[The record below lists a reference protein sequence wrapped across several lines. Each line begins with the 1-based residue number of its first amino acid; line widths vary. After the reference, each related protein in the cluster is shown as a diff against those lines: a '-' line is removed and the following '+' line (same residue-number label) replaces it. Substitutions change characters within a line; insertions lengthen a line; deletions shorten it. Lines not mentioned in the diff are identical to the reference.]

1 MSDDLMT
8 MFDETISD
16 GGDSIE
22 QVEESFG
29 KNATVHTGDT
39 EVSDTNLV
47 EDDDSETDDT
57 DIESEDVEA
66 DVEDDAPEDQFDFD
80 SIKDKAVSV
89 TVNGETFEVPLAEL
103 RNGYMRQA
111 DYTRKTQQIAADS
124 DVIRWAREM
133 QNAFRTDPAGSIR
146 ALQEQFGLLE
156 QNDPYEDMDDDFK
169 PIVSELKRTQQELAE
184 LKRMSFRTEQERV
197 NAEVQSELNMMT
209 NKYADFDPQQVLP
222 IAIETGLS
230 MEKAYKLWKADQM
243 ESDTAAQA
251 AARRKAEEA
260 AKKRDAAK
268 SASKKVAKVASSKAA
283 ESDDSWKS
291 LDSFEDIFAYEVEK
305 TRS

>member
-16 GGDSIE
+16 GDGIE

-29 KNATVHTGDT
+29 KNATVHTGDDT
-39 EVSDTNLV
+39 EVSDTDTV
-47 EDDDSETDDT
+47 SDDDSEIDDE

-66 DVEDDAPEDQFDFD
+66 DVEDDAPEDRFDFD

-124 DVIRWAREM
+124 QVIQWAREM
-133 QNAFRTDPAGSIR
+133 QDAFRRDPAGSIR
-146 ALQEQFGLLE
+146 ALQEQFGLLG
-156 QNDPYEDMDDDFK
+156 QDDPYQDMDDDLK
-169 PIVSELKRTQQELAE
+169 PIVNELKRTQQELAE
-184 LKRMSFRTEQERV
+184 LKRKSFQSEQERV
-197 NAEVQSELNMMT
+197 NAEVQSELNAMKS
-209 NKYADFDPQQVLP
+209 KYSDFDPQQVLP

-230 MEKAYKLWKADQM
+230 MEKAYKLWKADQI
-243 ESDTAAQA
+243 ESESAVQA
-251 AARRKAEEA
+251 EARRKAEDA
-260 AKKRDAAK
+260 AKKRAAAK
-268 SASKKVAKVASSKAA
+268 AASQKVAKVATSKAGEA
-283 ESDDSWKS
+283 DDSWKS
-291 LDSFEDIFAYEVEK
+291 LGSFEEIFAYEVEK